1 MTATDPAIRDGLA
14 LLRTLHKADAIMERL
29 GCREP
34 DGRFV
39 IWLTEAESI
48 LLEVVAVRLSGASAH
63 ARADGLRLDPIALPD
78 GSMIQRFRL
87 GGRFEAHYLAA
98 GDEEPENGPCAE
110 TS

>member
-1 MTATDPAIRDGLA
+1 MPAGSPTTDPTLRDGLA
-14 LLRTLHKADAIMERL
+14 LLRTLHKADEIMQRL

-39 IWLTEAESI
+39 IWMTEAEAI
-48 LLEVVAVRLSGASAH
+48 PLEVVAVRLSGSSAH

-78 GSMIQRFRL
+78 GSMIRRFRL

-98 GDEEPENGPCAE
+98 GDGEQESTP
-110 TS
+110 